1 MFDPWALLELVADAI
16 YEVQQVANN
25 PAYLYSS
32 RFFCR
37 SHSIGKQRGCNAF
50 DNDKTTKRLLQPAQL
65 LSYHHQTRSE
75 HSGRPLGGSWI
86 LDLLHYE
93 LCSRQ
98 KNKHEEAKNYFTL
111 ALIKVCTKENADR
124 ERLVPEALPMSGH
137 NRSQRTDDVT
147 ADTISQSC
155 VSVFSR

>member
-37 SHSIGKQRGCNAF
+37 SHSIGKQRGCNAI
-50 DNDKTTKRLLQPAQL
+50 KL
-65 LSYHHQTRSE
+65 LSNYFN
-75 HSGRPLGGSWI
+75 RPNFFLTITKHGPSILVGLLVDPGSWI
-86 LDLLHYE
+86 SFIMSYAQG
-93 LCSRQ
+93 RRI
-98 KNKHEEAKNYFTL
+98 KHEEAKNYFTL

-147 ADTISQSC
+147 ADTIFQSY